1 MTIIKGHTACYECF
15 PKPTQKVYPIC
26 TIRSTPDKP
35 IHCIVWAKELFK
47 LLFGNKQESMLYEDA
62 SAGDK
67 SAYMDYIEFPKID
80 DNNNNN
86 DNNNINNYVD
96 TILNYGVNLLTA
108 LYDFEI
114 QKRIEMNVYKTA
126 SVLPFSLSSTDIA
139 SARIETK
146 RFINSL
152 TPSTST
158 IATTETNIKKEDE
171 AIFIPASLRTGWQ
184 QKVLS
189 VNDILTDFLYDL
201 YVLSGSED
209 AKLIGILNF
218 DKDDLWTMKFVTNAS
233 NLRSFVFSIP
243 MLSFH
248 DVKGIAGNII
258 PAIATTNAI
267 VAAMQVIQA
276 INIIIHRNNNNN
288 NKNGEEI
295 TTTTTTNDE
304 TKTSLLFQ
312 QDKAITSICPHTYV
326 LRLPTRRGHFLDPT
340 KPDAPVENCYVCG
353 TVQLNLQVFYSYII
367 TFIFK

>member
-80 DNNNNN
+80 NNNNNN
-86 DNNNINNYVD
+86 DNNNINTNVD

-139 SARIETK
+139 LARVETK

-158 IATTETNIKKEDE
+158 IATETNIKKAEE
-171 AIFIPASLRTGWQ
+171 AIFIPASLRKGWQ
-184 QKVLS
+184 QEVLS
-189 VNDILTDFLYDL
+189 IKNILTDFLYDL
-201 YVLSGSED
+201 YVLSRSED
-209 AKLIGILNF
+209 AKLIGKLNF

-276 INIIIHRNNNNN
+276 INIIIHRNNSNKNDNNSSNGN
-288 NKNGEEI
+288 NKNN
-295 TTTTTTNDE
+295 TNDE

-353 TVQLNLQVFYSYII
+353 TAQLNLQVFYFYY
-367 TFIFK
+367 FYFK